1 MKTLPF
7 IEAFDWNS
15 FERVIVLSP
24 HLDDS
29 ALSCGEALRAL
40 KGQVSR
46 LSVTVASGNPQS
58 KGGKSRNRRSYAP
71 PEQRRREDI
80 AAMASVD
87 CDFVHLGFA
96 DCIYRRSPTTGDLIY
111 RSPRTRFAKPSI
123 DDATH
128 VEELFLVL
136 RRLVHNMGKVLLL
149 SPLGIGYHVD
159 HFICAQ
165 VALRL
170 ASSRVQLLFYE
181 DFPYV
186 VDPEL
191 GQGFPDG
198 PLAALERLGCV
209 PATRYFVPVKAA
221 KKAQLIQ
228 HYQSQV
234 SMLFSHVD
242 QIESAFRRR
251 QLEGEPVEFYWKA
264 RLRRTQDPPAGDE
277 ENGS

>member
-1 MKTLPF
+1 MKTLPLL
-7 IEAFDWNS
+7 EAFDWSS

-24 HLDDS
+24 HLDDG
-29 ALSCGEALRAL
+29 ALSCGETLRAL
-40 KGQVSR
+40 QGQVSR
-46 LSVTVASGNPQS
+46 LTVTVASGNPPS
-58 KGGKSRNRRSYAP
+58 KGRKSRNRSSYAP
-71 PEQRRREDI
+71 PSQRRREDI
-80 AAMASVD
+80 AAMHSVD

-123 DDATH
+123 DDAAH

-136 RRLVHNMGKVLLL
+136 RRLVDNMGKVLLL

-159 HFICAQ
+159 HVICAQ

-191 GQGFPDG
+191 GLGFPDG

-209 PATRYFVPVKAA
+209 PAARYFAPVRAA

-234 SMLFSHVD
+234 PMLFSHVD
-242 QIESAFRRR
+242 QIESALRRR
-251 QLEGEPVEFYWKA
+251 QHEGEAVELYWKA
-264 RLRRTQDPPAGDE
+264 RLMPPQEPLPHE